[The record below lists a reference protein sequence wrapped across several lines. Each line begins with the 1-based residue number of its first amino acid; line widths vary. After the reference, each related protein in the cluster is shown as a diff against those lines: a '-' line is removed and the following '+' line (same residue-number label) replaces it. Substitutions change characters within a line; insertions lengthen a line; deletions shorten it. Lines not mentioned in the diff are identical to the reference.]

1 MEQLSRNAKHIKIY
15 LYIFVGALL
24 LGSLIV
30 FHSNSFEK
38 LFIPVILIFT
48 AFCFFIFG
56 LRKKEL
62 DAMILSIFLVFG
74 VAAVDFIFYINQ
86 GEKFTLNLGFA
97 LISLCVGLIAINLL
111 SYLLRKKIIFWFFP
125 VFIMI
130 FSAALLLISNSFRL
144 IDFVFTL
151 GVGLGVSLLGCGL
164 YWKLFGLVIP
174 GSILIGSCAGVYFAW
189 AQPFAKNALVQTGVM
204 LVWMAL
210 GWGLVT
216 IFSRVRTYKF
226 LWWPL
231 IPGGVFAMVGWG
243 LYIGGNPGN
252 ALPFIGNTGSIGL
265 LIFGIYILL
274 LRRGIHR

>member
-1 MEQLSRNAKHIKIY
+1 MRKLIPTSRFFN
-15 LYIFVGALL
+15 IFLFVFLGTLL
-24 LGSLIV
+24 LGSFSALNSSEWVKILILITMIIFAVFLIV
-30 FHSNSFEK
+30 LGFISNSFYK
-38 LFIPVILIFT
+38 IIVGIFLFFFVAAIDII
-48 AFCFFIFG
+48 FFIHQ
-56 LRKKEL
+56 EL
-62 DAMILSIFLVFG
+62 IYTQKFEYFFLSICG
-74 VAAVDFIFYINQ
+74 
-86 GEKFTLNLGFA
+86 
-97 LISLCVGLIAINLL
+97 GLLAINVM
-111 SYLLRKKIIFWFFP
+111 SYLLHKKIMFWIFPIFVMFFSSA
-125 VFIMI
+125 VF
-130 FSAALLLISNSFRL
+130 LISNSFRL
-144 IDFVFTL
+144 IDYIFFL
-151 GVGLGVSLLGCGL
+151 GVGTGISLLGCGL

-174 GSILIGSCAGVYFAW
+174 GSLLIGTCAGVYFAW
-189 AQPFAKNALVQTGVM
+189 AQSFAKNALVQTGVM

-210 GWGLVT
+210 GWGFVT